1 MNFNDSGRFE
11 MSQNPWGESSMEH
24 FDESSLD
31 RDILTFVEGLNDV
44 SDYEE
49 ESEEVEDD
57 IEGFSAILM

>member
-1 MNFNDSGRFE
+1 MDFNDSEIFA
-11 MSQNPWGESSMEH
+11 MSQNLRVDSSMEH

-49 ESEEVEDD
+49 ENEEVEDD